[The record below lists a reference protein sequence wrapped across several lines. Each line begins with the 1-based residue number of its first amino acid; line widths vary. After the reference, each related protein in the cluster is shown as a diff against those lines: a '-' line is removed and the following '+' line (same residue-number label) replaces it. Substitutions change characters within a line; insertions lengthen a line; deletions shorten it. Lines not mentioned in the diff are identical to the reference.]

1 MKYEEE
7 TDATFH
13 IPADAV
19 VKAEREQLKPD
30 TSIVQAATIP
40 SSLTKEAPF
49 RYTNSTVA
57 DRMLYQEL
65 SAVSDEVIKCRNMIL
80 NNVY

>member
-1 MKYEEE
+1 MYYENE

-13 IPADAV
+13 IPADV
-19 VKAEREQLKPD
+19 VAEKAQEQLKPD
-30 TSIVQAATIP
+30 ASIVQAATIP
-40 SSLTKEAPF
+40 TSLTKEAPF
-49 RYTNSTVA
+49 RYTESTVA